1 MKAFLIA
8 LGAAG
13 AGLIVGVILRARHEP
28 RLPVYVVL
36 VEIVCVVGF
45 LFGIAYAFTSWAEG
59 EKQAVLRALLYFAL
73 PWIVIGALVWFSS
86 VKRGGGENASVER
99 ESSGAVPIDKVSP
112 DGD

>member
-36 VEIVCVVGF
+36 VEIGCVVGF
-45 LFGIAYAFTSWAEG
+45 RVGIADAFTSGAEG
-59 EKQAVLRALLYFAL
+59 EKQAVLRALL
-73 PWIVIGALVWFSS
+73 
-86 VKRGGGENASVER
+86 
-99 ESSGAVPIDKVSP
+99 
-112 DGD
+112 

>member
-13 AGLIVGVILRARHEP
+13 AGLIIGLILRARHEP

-45 LFGIAYAFTSWAEG
+45 LFGIAYAFTSWVEG

-73 PWIVIGALVWFSS
+73 PWVLVGVLVWLGGLRLSGRE
-86 VKRGGGENASVER
+86 RGMGQ
-99 ESSGAVPIDKVSP
+99 SGAGAVETP
-112 DGD
+112 DAER

>member
-13 AGLIVGVILRARHEP
+13 AGLIIGLILRARHEP
-28 RLPVYVVL
+28 RLVL
-36 VEIVCVVGF
+36 VEIVCVIGF
-45 LFGIAYAFTSWAEG
+45 LFGIAYAFTSWVEG

-86 VKRGGGENASVER
+86 VKRGGGEDASVER